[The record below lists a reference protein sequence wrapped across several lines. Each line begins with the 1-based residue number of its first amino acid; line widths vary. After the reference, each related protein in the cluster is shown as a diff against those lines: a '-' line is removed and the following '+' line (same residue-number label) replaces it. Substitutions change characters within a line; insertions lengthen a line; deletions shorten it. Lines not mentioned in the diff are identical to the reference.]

1 MTTTHPIDPARL
13 VFIGGLHR
21 SGTTALGRILA
32 DHPDFSGFRDTGAK
46 EDEGQHLQ
54 DAYPPAIRYG
64 GPGRFAR
71 HQRAHL
77 TAADD
82 PDSARRSLLQS
93 WQPHWDLSRPW
104 LVEKSPPNLLMGRYL
119 QEVFPGSALV
129 VIVRHPVVV
138 ALSTKKWAPR
148 ESLARL
154 VEHWFIAHDRLRA
167 DARHLPRL
175 HVVHYEHLVAS
186 PDRALAQISEFLGTA
201 TPFTAGRVQSTRSSP
216 YIDRWE
222 SMASGHAWSRRQY
235 QSISRRFGERGLA
248 YGYDIADPTALP
260 RPLLTL
266 P

>member
-1 MTTTHPIDPARL
+1 MTTHAIDPSRL

-32 DHPDFSGFRDTGAK
+32 DHPDFSGFRGTGAK

-54 DAYPPAIRYG
+54 DTYAPAIRHG

-71 HQRAHL
+71 HARAHL
-77 TAADD
+77 TSADD
-82 PDSARRSLLQS
+82 PEGDRRRLLRS
-93 WQPHWDLSRPW
+93 WQPHWDLSRPM
-104 LVEKSPPNLLMGRYL
+104 LVEKSPPNLIMGRYL
-119 QEVFPGSALV
+119 QQVFPGSALV

-154 VEHWFIAHDRLRA
+154 VEHWFIAHDLLRA
-167 DARHLPRL
+167 DARHLARL
-175 HVVHYEHLVAS
+175 HLVHYEHLVAD
-186 PDRALAQISEFLGTA
+186 PEHTLDQIADFLGA
-201 TPFTAGRVQSTRSSP
+201 RTPFAAARVQSTRSSP
-216 YIDRWE
+216 YIDRWN

-235 QSISRRFGERGLA
+235 QLISRRFAERGLG

-260 RPLLTL
+260 RPLLSL